1 MSREPDQT
9 SDIGQLLSVRA
20 WVELRD
26 STPDPAACDT
36 SDAALVAAAVLA
48 DVRAV
53 RDSHGEVI
61 LDTPAGSAGRRL
73 ANELNSVERLALA
86 AQRLGVESLTARL
99 RYDQD
104 LMATSCADMF
114 WHLSEAAELLNGLED
129 LRASALAEADGDR
142 LSVVDVE
149 PDDQLDVI
157 DLGSPRG
164 GGATIDL
171 RSDSV
176 AGIAPTPP
184 PPDAGRGRIVAA
196 AMGVKTEPVI
206 AIDVD
211 AEPGSSTDVV
221 ADRESGIDVDDPDTA
236 VDPSHRTEGAGSDE
250 SAGSAESPGSTALAV
265 TDSPVEELSLVPV
278 EAEPVSTWEPPQPAF
293 VPVPATRGRVAG
305 SWRARRHEFRREREL
320 IVDDERK
327 RGRGLRPLFP
337 TWLSQGAATLI
348 VVFLIALVAVGI
360 WMMVVS
366 DVGPF

>member
-1 MSREPDQT
+1 MSREPDPT

-26 STPDPAACDT
+26 STPDPTACDT

-48 DVRAV
+48 DVREV

-73 ANELNSVERLALA
+73 VNELNSIERLALA
-86 AQRLGVESLTARL
+86 AQRLGVEALTARL
-99 RYDQD
+99 RYDHD
-104 LMATSCADMF
+104 LMATACADMF
-114 WHLSEAAELLNGLED
+114 WHLSEAAESLKGLED
-129 LRASALAEADGDR
+129 LRTSARSEADGGR

-149 PDDQLDVI
+149 LDDQLDII

-164 GGATIDL
+164 EDVTIDL
-171 RSDSV
+171 RSGSV
-176 AGIAPTPP
+176 
-184 PPDAGRGRIVAA
+184 GRGRIVAA
-196 AMGVKTEPVI
+196 AMGITSEPVI
-206 AIDVD
+206 AADVD
-211 AEPGSSTDVV
+211 AQREPGTGVGADRRSSTD
-221 ADRESGIDVDDPDTA
+221 ADHDAE
-236 VDPSHRTEGAGSDE
+236 VDPSDGTD
-250 SAGSAESPGSTALAV
+250 SAEITMGTAV
-265 TDSPVEELSLVPV
+265 TVTGAPVDELSPVPV
-278 EAEPVSTWEPPQPAF
+278 EAEPISTWEPPQPAF
-293 VPVPATRGRVAG
+293 VPVAATRGAAAG

-327 RGRGLRPLFP
+327 RGRGLRPLLP

-366 DVGPF
+366 GVGPF